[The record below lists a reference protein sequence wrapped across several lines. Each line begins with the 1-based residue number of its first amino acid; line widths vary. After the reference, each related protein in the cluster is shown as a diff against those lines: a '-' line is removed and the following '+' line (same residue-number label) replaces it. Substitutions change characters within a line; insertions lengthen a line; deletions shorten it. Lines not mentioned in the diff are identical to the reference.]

1 MTSDLVRG
9 WYILYYHDVSWE
21 ETPFVRHIG
30 GTCPPDVFRDHVRT
44 CRKLGEL
51 VAIREGMER
60 IKKGIIASPL
70 FSFWFDDGFAGIRK
84 YAAPILAEHGM
95 TGAMSV
101 CSRFATRTEMFWRCK
116 LSYLHSIDA
125 GRHLRARLRKYGYS
139 QPELVRDFVI
149 RRFGEDV
156 LSVINTLYD
165 EAVNPSVQ
173 EDAFRIFDTP
183 DGLVG
188 LHKRGWLIANHSAA
202 HYPIGDA
209 VLDGTVNDGF
219 EECDRFIR
227 GITGTESNDW
237 VSPFGHNLPPA
248 IAAGQTHGRE
258 KTLVL
263 VGDRVNM
270 THAFQRSRLL
280 YRIAAP
286 ANDRDG
292 LWQVLLSA
300 SHRSQR

>member
-1 MTSDLVRG
+1 
-9 WYILYYHDVSWE
+9 
-21 ETPFVRHIG
+21 
-30 GTCPPDVFRDHVRT
+30 
-44 CRKLGEL
+44 
-51 VAIREGMER
+51 
-60 IKKGIIASPL
+60 
-70 FSFWFDDGFAGIRK
+70 
-84 YAAPILAEHGM
+84 
-95 TGAMSV
+95 
-101 CSRFATRTEMFWRCK
+101 
-116 LSYLHSIDA
+116 
-125 GRHLRARLRKYGYS
+125 
-139 QPELVRDFVI
+139 VI

-165 EAVNPSVQ
+165 EAVNPSGQ

-183 DGLVG
+183 DGLGG
-188 LHKRGWLIANHSAA
+188 LHKSGWLIANHSAA

-219 EECDRFIR
+219 EECDRFVR
-227 GITGTESNDW
+227 GITGTESSDW
-237 VSPFGHNLPPA
+237 VSPFGCNLEPA

-258 KTLVL
+258 RTVVL

-270 THAFQRSRLL
+270 TRAFRRSRLL

-300 SHRSQR
+300 SHRSRR